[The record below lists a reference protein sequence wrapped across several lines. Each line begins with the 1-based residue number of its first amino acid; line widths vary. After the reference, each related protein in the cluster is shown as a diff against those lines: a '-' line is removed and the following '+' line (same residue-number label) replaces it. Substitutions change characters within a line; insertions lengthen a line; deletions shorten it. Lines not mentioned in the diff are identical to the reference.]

1 VIIRLSPAPLLIAI
15 GLAASA
21 CGGGEPEPA
30 ASLSV
35 QPLSVRSVDWN
46 PKAIPVGS
54 VAAVA
59 ELGGTIVVL
68 GDEGATLF
76 SGGVYAGSDAQVTGW
91 RSATTIPAAD
101 GNGTWIAGVDDQGRV
116 LRLRAG
122 SYFELVSD
130 LYGLVGE
137 DVAGVAALGGATV
150 GFAIAGGLAVA
161 DGMTVTRY
169 DVGPFTNLAGGGG
182 RAATTDGSNVHVFVT
197 SGEQMASYPLPG
209 AEEVVFD
216 EAGKLV
222 VRTADSLYK
231 EDESGEIVLLYESE
245 AGAMFGLAVSAGR
258 VWFGDGADL
267 GMIEAGVVSRTTG
280 GSVPPASSL
289 LGSPSGD
296 VWVLADGELDKYA
309 AEVGDAEDRA
319 LWETKVQPVY
329 LDSCTPCH
337 APGGSAGFELS
348 TYGAWVAR
356 REAIK
361 ERVVDLKSMPPAG
374 IPFTD
379 IERKAIADWAGSAGK

>member
-1 VIIRLSPAPLLIAI
+1 MISRISPAPLLIAI

-21 CGGGEPEPA
+21 CGGEPA
-30 ASLSV
+30 PVGPPSV
-35 QPLSVRSVDWN
+35 QPLTVRSVDWN

-59 ELGGTIVVL
+59 ELDGTVVVL

-76 SGGVYAGSDAQVTGW
+76 SGGVYAGSDTQVKGW

-130 LYGLVGE
+130 LYGLLDE
-137 DVAGVAALGGATV
+137 DVASVAALGGASV
-150 GFAIAGGLAVA
+150 AFAVADGLAVA

-182 RAATTDGSNVHVFVT
+182 RAATADGSKVHVFTAAGEQVT
-197 SGEQMASYPLPG
+197 SYVLPG
-209 AEEVVFD
+209 AEAVVFD

-222 VRTADSLYK
+222 VRTADALYK
-231 EDESGEIVLLYESE
+231 EDESGELILLYESE

-280 GSVPPASSL
+280 GGAPPAPRL

-296 VWVLADGELDKYA
+296 VWVLADGELKKYA

-361 ERVVDLKSMPPAG
+361 ERVVDLKTMPPAG

-379 IERKAIADWAGSAGK
+379 IERKAIADWASSGAK